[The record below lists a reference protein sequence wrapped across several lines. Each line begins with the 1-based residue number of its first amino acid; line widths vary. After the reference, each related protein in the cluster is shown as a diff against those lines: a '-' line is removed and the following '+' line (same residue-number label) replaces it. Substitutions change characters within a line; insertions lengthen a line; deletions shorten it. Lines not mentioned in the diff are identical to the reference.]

1 MKGLGR
7 RGIFLIIF
15 GIIIIVIGGVV
26 IWQLAEQLLTPGE
39 IVITE
44 APIPTEDVV
53 ITRRSVPRGAI
64 LTSEDLT
71 LAPVPI
77 DLVPLNRL
85 TDINLALGKIST
97 IPMVAGEMVLP
108 HHLVDQTNVVD
119 RDLAFTLEDD
129 QVLMAFPVLDLMGS
143 LNILKRGD
151 VVDILVS
158 KTQQVETEPLVPTG
172 EEEQVESILFTYEAL
187 QRLAITAVV
196 VDYVSGAAPTPVT
209 IPTPGAEAPTPAPP
223 PEPARNQSNP
233 VALMLALSPQ
243 DALVLKHLKDSG
255 AVFDF
260 VLRSPTST
268 LLFETIP
275 VTSDY
280 INDLY
285 NLQIRP

>member
-1 MKGLGR
+1 LKGLGR

-15 GIIIIVIGGVV
+15 GIIVIAIGIWVIGVLFDPFNRNPIVV
-26 IWQLAEQLLTPGE
+26 
-39 IVITE
+39 TE
-44 APIPTEDVV
+44 APPITEDVV
-53 ITRRSVPRGAI
+53 VTKRSVPRGAI
-64 LTSEDLT
+64 LTGEDLM
-71 LAPVPI
+71 LAPIPI
-77 DLVPLNRL
+77 ELVPLNRL

-129 QVLMAFPVLDLMGS
+129 QVLLAFPVLDLMGS

-158 KTQQVETEPLVPTG
+158 KTQQVEADTLIPTG
-172 EEEQVESILFTYEAL
+172 EEQQESILFTFDAV

-196 VDYVSGAAPTPVT
+196 VDYVSGAAPTPVS
-209 IPTPGAEAPTPAPP
+209 IPTPGAEATPAPP
-223 PEPARNQSNP
+223 PEPARNQSQP

-268 LLFETIP
+268 LFFETIP

-280 INDLY
+280 INELY
-285 NLQIRP
+285 DLQIQP